1 MPTKQ
6 IEETKLIR
14 NLPAQIPASTSL
26 QLYTSQQ
33 DLEVEEE
40 AGLEL
45 PPPMKPIQE
54 PHLIANGP
62 PTFSDDNKINTAQLV
77 GARSILLYKLILF
90 VFNVFF

>member
-1 MPTKQ
+1 MIRDPPTQ
-6 IEETKLIR
+6 ISS
-14 NLPAQIPASTSL
+14 STSL

-54 PHLIANGP
+54 PHLISNGP
-62 PTFSDDNKINTAQLV
+62 QTFSDDNKNNTTQLV
-77 GARSILLYKLILF
+77 NRGLI
-90 VFNVFF
+90 

>member
-1 MPTKQ
+1 M
-6 IEETKLIR
+6 EDTKLLR
-14 NLPAQIPASTSL
+14 NSPAQISASSSL

-62 PTFSDDNKINTAQLV
+62 PTFSDDNKNNTAKLV
-77 GARSILLYKLILF
+77 GLTKIYNFL
-90 VFNVFF
+90 